1 MATSQI
7 STRILNDYVWISILQ
22 TNNISRIFI
31 MHTSYIR
38 YNIAPSPKAR
48 SRDFEFHLNCPIVLF
63 LHDEVSSGNLL

>member
-1 MATSQI
+1 MDE
-7 STRILNDYVWISILQ
+7 LVYYVH
-22 TNNISRIFI
+22 TNKQNLIQSWIFI
-31 MHTSYIR
+31 LHTSYIR